1 MPFDLCQHGFSNKYL
16 TKLSSKLHDEDI
28 YNKIDVPFSATGLE
42 PLWGIM
48 PSYLG
53 FSKWFTDAIHRPRK
67 NYITLQRED
76 NNERM
81 CYYLNKYY
89 KSEISVKPNGNFIK
103 IVKNN
108 INKQRLANILK
119 LDP

>member
-1 MPFDLCQHGFSNKYL
+1 MKQSPFFFGCMCQHGLSNKYL
-16 TKLSSKLHDEDI
+16 SELSSKLNDEDI

-53 FSKWFTDAIHRPRK
+53 FNKWFTDAIHRPRK

-81 CYYLNKYY
+81 CHYLNKYY
-89 KSEISVKPNGNFIK
+89 KMKFLLNQTEI
-103 IVKNN
+103 
-108 INKQRLANILK
+108 LLK
-119 LDP
+119 L